1 MGSSMN
7 LDAYFRRIEWGE
19 PIRPS
24 LATMTSLLAAHMAK
38 IPWEN
43 LDVLLGR
50 RIRLDVEG
58 LEAKLVTGRRG
69 GYCYE
74 HASLL
79 FMVLESIG
87 FTPLR
92 HSARVTMI
100 DSRTVAPRSHM
111 FLTVTVP
118 EGTFV
123 LDPGFG
129 GLAPTVPVPLIDA
142 APVRSGSDAVSMVR
156 DGGLWILRVVSGG
169 KSVDAW
175 TTTLELDNA
184 SDFVVANHYTST
196 YESSAFVNRLML
208 RAAGPQRQGRITV
221 MNRDVTITSEDGTSE
236 THALPDRPALRA
248 LVREHFGFDLPEI
261 ESLRVPTIPEWS

>member
-1 MGSSMN
+1 MN

-24 LATMTSLLAAHMAK
+24 LAAMTSLLAAHMAR

-50 RIRLDVEG
+50 KIRLDPEG

-87 FTPLR
+87 FAPVR

-100 DSRTVAPRSHM
+100 DPRTVAPRSHM

-129 GLAPTVPVPLIDA
+129 GLAPEVPVPLVDGT
-142 APVRSGSDAVSMVR
+142 PVRSGSDTVSMVR
-156 DGGLWILRVVSGG
+156 DGGFWSLRVVSGT
-169 KSVDAW
+169 KAIDAW
-175 TTTLELDNA
+175 TTTLEVDNVN
-184 SDFVVANHYTST
+184 DFVVANHYIST
-196 YESSAFVNRLML
+196 HESSAFVNRLML
-208 RAAGPQRQGRITV
+208 RAAGPGGRGRVTV
-221 MNRDVTITSEDGTSE
+221 MNRDVTITSEGGASD
-236 THALPDRPALRA
+236 ARPLPDRPALRA
-248 LVREHFGFDLPEI
+248 LVREHLGFDLPEI
-261 ESLRVPTIPEWS
+261 ETLRVPTIPEWA